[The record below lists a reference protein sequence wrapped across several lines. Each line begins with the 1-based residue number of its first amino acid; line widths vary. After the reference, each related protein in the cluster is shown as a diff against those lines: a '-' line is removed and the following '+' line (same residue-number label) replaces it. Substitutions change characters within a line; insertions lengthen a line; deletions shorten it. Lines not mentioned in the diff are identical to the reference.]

1 MKRTGTSLSLSE
13 NEMDSDIEVDLTL
26 AIREHQNFKTRSTP
40 QTPVNMLRSMA
51 HIDNIDGYLQQN
63 NANTPHIPAKS
74 LENLSSKWNNSK
86 QLNDNDNDKDNGNG
100 NTASSG
106 NDITKI
112 NTTEDNSTTTT
123 AKTTTT
129 TTTSS

>member
-40 QTPVNMLRSMA
+40 QTPVNNMLRSMA

-86 QLNDNDNDKDNGNG
+86 QLNVDDNENG
-100 NTASSG
+100 NTAGSG
-106 NDITKI
+106 SDISKI

-129 TTTSS
+129 TAASS